1 MGTERRG
8 AERKRPGGIS
18 YFQFEAGSGGIV
30 LDASEKGLAFQAADA
45 VQQPGPNRIWISPDP
60 EKRIELNGDIV
71 WMDRSRKAGGLL
83 FIDPDPDTRTQIRD
97 WLRRPSE
104 VEVVFQRNKEYRAH
118 PRAAQG
124 PSNSRM
130 EARGRDAYDV
140 AARPQ
145 SSVAAPP
152 RPVAASEE
160 QPFKPRPTPHPPPTL
175 PPLFAP
181 DLNWQLPHS
190 DASRGRFARSITAG
204 FLIGVIV
211 LVPVV
216 LFEKFR
222 PKVGDSLIHLGEKL
236 NGNTDVQ
243 LRSSS
248 SSSGAAQVQVPTQAL
263 PTAESTPRAPQQ
275 ETSENPSPVFNASGQ
290 DRPQT
295 PGFVIPSAKDTANH
309 TSDTRAAHSPQDRS
323 AEATRLW
330 SAVGAGDSSAEL
342 ELARL
347 YLKGEGVLRNCEQA
361 KILLRAAAKGGNW
374 EARQQLQKLR
384 ANGCR

>member
-45 VQQPGPNRIWISPDP
+45 VQRLGPNRICISPDP
-60 EKRIELNGDIV
+60 ERRIELNGDIV

-83 FIDPDPDTRTQIRD
+83 FVDPDADTCNEIRD
-97 WLRRPSE
+97 WLRWPSE
-104 VEVVFQRNKEYRAH
+104 VEVVFQRNKEYPAH
-118 PRAAQG
+118 PRAAQE
-124 PSNSRM
+124 SQKARM
-130 EARGRDAYDV
+130 DGRDHDAHHLN
-140 AARPQ
+140 ARAQ
-145 SSVAAPP
+145 CSVAAPP
-152 RPVAASEE
+152 GPVAASEE
-160 QPFKPRPTPHPPPTL
+160 QAFKRRPTSHPPPTL

-181 DLNWQLPHS
+181 DLTWQLP
-190 DASRGRFARSITAG
+190 DLQASRGRFARSITAG
-204 FLIGVIV
+204 FLIGAIV
-211 LVPVV
+211 LGPVV

-243 LRSSS
+243 RRSSS
-248 SSSGAAQVQVPTQAL
+248 SPAGAAQVPEQAL
-263 PTAESTPRAPQQ
+263 PTTESTPNTPQQ
-275 ETSENPSPVFNASGQ
+275 VTSENPSPALNASGQ
-290 DRPQT
+290 DSLQT
-295 PGFVIPSAKDTANH
+295 PGFVVPSPKDTANH
-309 TSDTRAAHSPQDRS
+309 TSDTRATHSTQDRS
-323 AEATRLW
+323 TEATHLW
-330 SAVGAGDSSAEL
+330 SAVGSGDSAAEV